1 MMFTNPHFV
10 HNSYIYYLYNDNI
23 VTFCIISIKNI
34 FILNFLCTFAKNIT
48 YMKRTGFYL
57 NYKDATGLNEWAKT
71 IELFFE
77 EFPSLQ
83 LKSEMYK
90 RVKEHN
96 TTFRDIA
103 EGMSKLAKENPDNE
117 VFQFM
122 FYVNPVVVTQSKK
135 DIELIED
142 FIRRHHIEK
151 YSTIR

>member
-1 MMFTNPHFV
+1 
-10 HNSYIYYLYNDNI
+10 
-23 VTFCIISIKNI
+23 
-34 FILNFLCTFAKNIT
+34 
-48 YMKRTGFYL
+48 MKRTGFYL